1 MTLGK
6 IFYYIFF
13 IPVLLAQGIY
23 YIFHTIDFFME
34 MAMDTLEVLMD
45 EIKEL

>member
-13 IPVLLAQGIY
+13 IPALLAQGIY
-23 YIFHTIDFFME
+23 YVFHAIDFFME
-34 MAMDTLEVLMD
+34 AAMDLLEVLMED
-45 EIKEL
+45 IKEL

>member
-13 IPVLLAQGIY
+13 IPVLLTQGIY

-34 MAMDTLEVLMD
+34 IAIEMLEVLME
-45 EIKEL
+45 EIKEF